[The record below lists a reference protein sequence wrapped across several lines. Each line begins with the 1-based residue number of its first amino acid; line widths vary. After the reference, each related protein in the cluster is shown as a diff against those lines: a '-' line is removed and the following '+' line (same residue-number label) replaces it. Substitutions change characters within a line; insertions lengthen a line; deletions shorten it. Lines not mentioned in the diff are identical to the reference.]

1 MYMSEVVI
9 TKRDNG
15 PLVVKGPVILED
27 AEGNRYETKEQFSLC
42 RCGFSEH
49 KPFCDGSHRTKE
61 FHEASRAP
69 GGAE

>member
-1 MYMSEVVI
+1 MSEVVI

-15 PLVVKGPVILED
+15 PLVVKGQVILED

-42 RCGFSEH
+42 RCGFSEN

-69 GGAE
+69 VATE